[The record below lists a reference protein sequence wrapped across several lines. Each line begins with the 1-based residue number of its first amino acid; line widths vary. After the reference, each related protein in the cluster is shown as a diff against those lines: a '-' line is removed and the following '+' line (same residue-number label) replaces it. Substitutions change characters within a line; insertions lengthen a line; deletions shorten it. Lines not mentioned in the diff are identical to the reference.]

1 MRYYFIH
8 LIAYNT
14 MEKTEFKMDIVLM
27 RLVIFKVFVLHSSD
41 VTADVNHLHIK
52 IIYY

>member
-14 MEKTEFKMDIVLM
+14 MKKTKFKIDIIGM
-27 RLVIFKVFVLHSSD
+27 RL
-41 VTADVNHLHIK
+41 
-52 IIYY
+52 IILKFLYFLVVMRPLMLITYWVSLI